1 MTITHGFELIR
12 EEKIVELNTM
22 ARLYSH
28 VDEPVL
34 AMNARDMRRRDL
46 LDGDIVRVKS
56 RRGEMV
62 TRAAASDEMR
72 AGQTFLPMHWGS
84 QFMNSGGAN
93 ALTISAFDPIS
104 KQPELKHAA
113 IHVEKLE
120 LPWQLVVMRCVG
132 QGGAMPLMARAQPL
146 LSEFTFAT
154 IGLFGRDQPA
164 VILRAA
170 HQRSI
175 GDSVIEEIDRVFE
188 FDAACSLIYMDAR
201 RGISKRVMVEE
212 NRVTAARL
220 TGETAARDW
229 LKDIMAQGVSADAVR
244 RWVLAPLSEPPAGS
258 SNRGRIICNC
268 LDVAEQEIRAEFA
281 HGSDLATLQRKLKCG
296 TDCGSCVPELKRLFA
311 VQRQQAA

>member
-1 MTITHGFELIR
+1 
-12 EEKIVELNTM
+12 
-22 ARLYSH
+22 
-28 VDEPVL
+28 
-34 AMNARDMRRRDL
+34 
-46 LDGDIVRVKS
+46 
-56 RRGEMV
+56 MV

-120 LPWQLVVMRCVG
+120 LPWHLVVMRCVG
-132 QGGAMPLMARAQPL
+132 RGGAMPLMARSQPL
-146 LSEFTFAT
+146 LSEFAVAT
-154 IGLFGRDQPA
+154 IGLCGRDHPA

-188 FDAACSLIYMDAR
+188 FDAACSLIYVDAR

-212 NRVTAARL
+212 GRVTGARL

-229 LKDIMAQGVSADAVR
+229 LKDIMAQGVSADTVR
-244 RWVLAPLSEPPAGS
+244 RWVLAPVSAPPAGS

-268 LDVAEQEIRAEFA
+268 YDVAEQEIRVEFA
-281 HGSDLATLQRKLKCG
+281 HGSDLATLQGKLKCG